1 MRIIFNKIPP
11 FSGLFPIEPLL
22 RYRQRRRRG
31 MGMEVEEFQIR
42 LGRRIRALRLR
53 RELTQEALGEQA
65 GVNYKYLGAVER
77 GERNPS
83 VKQLRAIAA
92 ALGVELQDL
101 VVVEQEE
108 LSLPKL
114 RAMIGDLLKEADRA
128 ELQVAYKFLKALL
141 R

>member
-1 MRIIFNKIPP
+1 MDA
-11 FSGLFPIEPLL
+11 
-22 RYRQRRRRG
+22 QQ
-31 MGMEVEEFQIR
+31 FQIR
-42 LGRRIRALRLR
+42 LGRRIRALRMR
-53 RELTQEALGEQA
+53 RELTQEALGEHA

-101 VVVEQEE
+101 LVVEHEE

>member
-1 MRIIFNKIPP
+1 MDA
-11 FSGLFPIEPLL
+11 
-22 RYRQRRRRG
+22 Q
-31 MGMEVEEFQIR
+31 EFQIQ

-53 RELTQEALGEQA
+53 RDLTQEALGEQA

-83 VKQLRAIAA
+83 VKQLRAIAS
-92 ALGVELQDL
+92 ALEVELQDL
-101 VVVEQEE
+101 LVVEQEE

-114 RAMIGDLLKEADRA
+114 RAMIGDLIKDADRV

>member
-1 MRIIFNKIPP
+1 MDA
-11 FSGLFPIEPLL
+11 
-22 RYRQRRRRG
+22 Q
-31 MGMEVEEFQIR
+31 EFQFR
-42 LGRRIRALRLR
+42 LGRRVRALRLR

-83 VKQLRAIAA
+83 VKQLRAIAS
-92 ALGVELQDL
+92 ALEVELQDL
-101 VVVEQEE
+101 FVVEHEE
-108 LSLPKL
+108 LSLLTL
-114 RAMIGDLLKEADRA
+114 RAMIGDLLQEADRA

>member
-1 MRIIFNKIPP
+1 MDV
-11 FSGLFPIEPLL
+11 
-22 RYRQRRRRG
+22 Q
-31 MGMEVEEFQIR
+31 EFQLR
-42 LGRRIRALRLR
+42 LGRRIRTLRLR
-53 RELTQEALGEQA
+53 RELTQEALGARA

-83 VKQLRAIAA
+83 VKQLLAIAQ

-108 LSLPKL
+108 LSAPKL
-114 RAMIGDLLKEADRA
+114 RAMIGDLLKGAERT
-128 ELQVAYKFLKALL
+128 ELQVAYKLLKALL